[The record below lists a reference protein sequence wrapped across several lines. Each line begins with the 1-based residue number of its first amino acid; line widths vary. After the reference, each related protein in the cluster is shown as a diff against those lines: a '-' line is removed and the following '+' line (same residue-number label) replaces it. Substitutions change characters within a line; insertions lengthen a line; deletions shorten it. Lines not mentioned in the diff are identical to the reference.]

1 MTRAFAAAAC
11 ILALAGICHAAP
23 GDSPSP
29 PLAAGDSL
37 KATAAQASRAA
48 EIAREEAARRD
59 AALRGAEDDAQAVRP
74 GDDSDAETESAVA
87 EEAGGEAGSSLVGQ
101 ASAEPAEAAEAGE
114 AEAGDDVDSAA
125 KERGEI
131 ERVESEA
138 SEGTTV
144 IEKDAPRIAKEVEE
158 VEEGKKKLPIVADAD
173 SVEFDREQN
182 VITGSGNAV
191 VRYKDAK
198 LTADKITVYME
209 TGDAYAEG
217 NVSLFQD
224 GQFLTGKTIHYNF
237 QSGQGSI
244 DECHAYV
251 QPWYGYGKVVRRIS
265 EDEYQVENGYVTT
278 CDYSKPHTSIHA
290 KQIYIYPGDSVV
302 AHNPVF
308 YLYDTPCFW
317 APYAKFSLT
326 DDESPYNLVPG
337 YSSDWGVFLLTAID
351 VYKTKN
357 IRITPH
363 IDFRSKNG
371 LGVGVTTAYDLPS
384 ARARGQA
391 VFYYA
396 HDNDPDWILNSD
408 DSIKNR
414 YRATLEHQQD
424 LSEDTTLTVKF
435 NKQSDPDIID
445 NFFRDEYEDT
455 IQRENYLDI
464 TKAEEKFQISL
475 RAEPRFDKFYTVVQR
490 LPEFSVDAVDQRVGD
505 TPIFYNS
512 HSAITNFSYVFSD
525 DPLTYDQAEQGIPDP
540 PIPDPIKSLRV
551 DTYHEVSYPKKY
563 FKFLNL
569 KPWAGFRETFYSKA
583 PNGESEFQGSG
594 VLVDTNGDGV
604 ADQALS
610 AMNTGGEDMNVWR
623 GLFTLGAET
632 GTKFWKVWDYYNN
645 TFKIN
650 KLRHVFEPTL
660 TYQYFSKP
668 TRSYADEVYAFDQYD
683 FFNETS
689 MFTLMLRN
697 ALQTKRGEGEDVN
710 LFDIKVYFDMMT
722 NRSTYNGY
730 KYRAFA
736 DDHYSSAE
744 VTDGFNRI
752 FNDIFI
758 DAEFRPLDWQKLDF
772 EAYLR
777 PEGPTR
783 LDEWNT
789 DYYVYCDDVVSL
801 ALGQRYLVNPP
812 EGIGS
817 NLWTT
822 EFNVQLND
830 DWAARQYLR
839 FEAADGVF
847 EEGEW
852 SLFRDLHEWEMAFT
866 VRYKG
871 RRKDSVAFF
880 VLFYLDAYPDI
891 PLQSSF

>member
-1 MTRAFAAAAC
+1 MIRVFAAAVC
-11 ILALAGICHAAP
+11 SLVLSGICHAAP
-23 GDSPSP
+23 GETPALP
-29 PLAAGDSL
+29 PGPPRAAGDSL
-37 KATAAQASRAA
+37 KADAEQASRAA
-48 EIAREEAARRD
+48 EIAREEAARRETAQRR
-59 AALRGAEDDAQAVRP
+59 AADIFDPGPGAAQEP
-74 GDDSDAETESAVA
+74 SDAEE
-87 EEAGGEAGSSLVGQ
+87 GGEEEGGILVGR
-101 ASAEPAEAAEAGE
+101 ASAESPDETEAGE
-114 AEAGDDVDSAA
+114 PEAGDDVNSAA
-125 KERGEI
+125 KERAEI
-131 ERVESEA
+131 ERVEREA
-138 SEGTTV
+138 AEGTT
-144 IEKDAPRIAKEVEE
+144 IIDKDAPRVAKEVEE
-158 VEEGKKKLPIVADAD
+158 VEEGQKKLPIVADAD

-198 LTADKITVYME
+198 LTANKITVYME

-217 NVSLFQD
+217 DVSLFQD

-278 CDYSKPHTSIHA
+278 CDYTKPHTSIRA
-290 KQIYIYPGDSVV
+290 KQIFIYPGDSVV

-308 YLYDTPCFW
+308 YLYDTPAFW

-337 YSSDWGVFLLTAID
+337 YSSDWGVFVLSAID

-357 IRITPH
+357 IRVTPM

-371 LGVGVTTAYDLPS
+371 LGVGTTLAYDLPS
-384 ARARGQA
+384 ARARGET

-396 HDNDPDWILNSD
+396 HDNDPDWVLNSD
-408 DSIKNR
+408 DSIKDR
-414 YRATLEHQQD
+414 YRVTLEHQQD
-424 LSEDTTLTVKF
+424 LSEDTALTVKF
-435 NKQSDPDIID
+435 NKQSDEDIVD
-445 NFFRDEYEDT
+445 NFFREEYEDD

-490 LPEFSVDAVDQRVGD
+490 LPEFSVDAVDQRISD
-505 TPIFYNS
+505 TPLFYNS
-512 HSAITNFSYVFSD
+512 HSSITNFDYRFSD
-525 DPLTYDQAEQGIPDP
+525 DPLTADQVDQGIPEP
-540 PIPDPIKSLRV
+540 EIPDPIKSLRV
-551 DTYHEVSYPKKY
+551 DTYHEISYPKKY
-563 FKFLNL
+563 FKFLNF

-583 PNGESEFQGSG
+583 PSEASTFQGTG
-594 VLVDTNGDGV
+594 VLYDTDGDGV
-604 ADQALS
+604 LDQELAS
-610 AMNTGGEDMNVWR
+610 EIRGPEDKNVWR

-668 TRSYADEVYAFDQYD
+668 TRTYADEVYAFDQYD

-710 LFDIKVYFDMMT
+710 LFDIKFYFDMMT
-722 NRSTYNGY
+722 SRNKFNGY
-730 KYRAFA
+730 EHRAFA

-744 VTDGFNRI
+744 VTDGFDKLL
-752 FNDIFI
+752 NDVFI
-758 DAEFRPLDWQKLDF
+758 DAEFRPLDWQRLDF
-772 EAYLR
+772 EGYLR
-777 PEGPTR
+777 PDDPAR

-801 ALGQRYLVNPP
+801 ALGQRYLVDD
-812 EGIGS
+812 S

-830 DWAARQYLR
+830 DWAARTYLR
-839 FEAADGVF
+839 FETADGTF

-871 RRKDSVAFF
+871 RRKDSYGFF
-880 VLFYLDAYPDI
+880 VLFYLDAYPDV
-891 PLQSSF
+891 PLETRF

>member
-11 ILALAGICHAAP
+11 SIVFAGSCLAA
-23 GDSPSP
+23 SPSP
-29 PLAAGDSL
+29 PDSPS
-37 KATAAQASRAA
+37 APPSASEEEASRAA
-48 EIAREEAARRD
+48 EIAGEEAARRD
-59 AALRGAEDDAQAVRP
+59 AAAALPQAFR
-74 GDDSDAETESAVA
+74 S
-87 EEAGGEAGSSLVGQ
+87 EEAGDAEGGDDGGAAPLVGEA
-101 ASAEPAEAAEAGE
+101 SAGPAEGGAELAAGEPGDEPPAAPRGRGGRGGAEAA
-114 AEAGDDVDSAA
+114 D
-125 KERGEI
+125 R
-131 ERVESEA
+131 
-138 SEGTTV
+138 
-144 IEKDAPRIAKEVEE
+144 
-158 VEEGKKKLPIVADAD
+158 KLPIVADAD

-182 VITGSGNAV
+182 IVTGSGNAV
-191 VRYKDAK
+191 VRYKNAK

-217 NVSLFQD
+217 DVSLFQD

-244 DECHAYV
+244 DECRAYV

-278 CDYSKPHTSIHA
+278 CDYTKPHTSIRA

-308 YLYDTPCFW
+308 YLYETPCFW
-317 APYAKFSLT
+317 APYAKFSLV
-326 DDESPYNLVPG
+326 DDECPYNLVPG
-337 YSSDWGVFLLTAID
+337 YSSDWGAFLLTAID

-371 LGVGVTTAYDLPS
+371 LGVGVTTAYNLPS
-384 ARARGQA
+384 ARARGET

-396 HDNDPDWILNSD
+396 RDNDPDWVLNSD
-408 DSIKNR
+408 EGIHDR
-414 YRATLEHQQD
+414 YRVTLEHEQD
-424 LSEDTTLTVKF
+424 LSEDTTLTIKF
-435 NKQSDPDIID
+435 NKQSDEDVVN
-445 NFFRDEYEDT
+445 NFFRGEYEDD
-455 IQRENYLDI
+455 IQRDNYIDV
-464 TKAEEKFQISL
+464 TKAEEKYQISL

-490 LPEFSVDAVDQRVGD
+490 LPEFSVEAVDQRIGD
-505 TPIFYNS
+505 TPLFYNS
-512 HSAITNFSYVFSD
+512 RSAITNFDYVFSN
-525 DPLTYDQAEQGIPDP
+525 DPLTNDQAEAGIPEP
-540 PIPDPIKSLRV
+540 PIPDSIKSLRI

-569 KPWAGFRETFYSKA
+569 KPWAGIRETFYSRA
-583 PNGESEFQGSG
+583 PGGDSNFQGSG
-594 VLVDTNGDGV
+594 VLVDTNGAGV
-604 ADQALS
+604 LGQELS
-610 AMNTGGEDMNVWR
+610 AGDLGGEDRNVWR

-632 GTKFWKVWDYYNN
+632 GTKFWRVWDYYNN
-645 TFKIN
+645 TLRIN

-660 TYQYFSKP
+660 KYQWFSKP
-668 TRSYADEVYAFDQYD
+668 TRSYSDEVYAFDQYD

-710 LFDIKVYFDMMT
+710 LFDIKVYLDMMT
-722 NRSTYNGY
+722 SRTKYDGY

-736 DDHYSSAE
+736 DSHYSSAE
-744 VTDGFNRI
+744 VTDGFNSLL
-752 FNDIFI
+752 NDVFI
-758 DAEFRPLDWQKLDF
+758 DAEFRPMDWQKLDF
-772 EAYLR
+772 QGYLR
-777 PEGPTR
+777 PHNPAR

-789 DYYVYCDDVVSL
+789 DYYVYVDDVVSL
-801 ALGQRYLVNPP
+801 ALGQRYLVDN
-812 EGIGS
+812 S

-839 FEAADGVF
+839 FEASDGTF
-847 EEGEW
+847 EQGEW
-852 SLFRDLHEWEMAFT
+852 SIFRDLHEWEMAFT

-871 RRKDSVAFF
+871 RRKDSYAFF
-880 VLFYLDAYPDI
+880 VLFYLDAYPNI
-891 PLQSSF
+891 PLETLCCHSR